1 MAYTQKSSLS
11 SDQVAFEQTAYFA
24 LRSMPLHEQIADV
37 RAQTSPI
44 GVLVYHSI
52 FTQILHKQLLH

>member
-44 GVLVYHSI
+44 GVLV
-52 FTQILHKQLLH
+52 